1 MHTDGVPTITLND
14 DHPSSSRPALALQIP
29 TEREE
34 EGGLRSGVSR
44 EEVVRRASPAIES
57 FEQTAWG
64 EVMKR
69 IDSASS
75 SQHHTD
81 SKDGWF

>member
-1 MHTDGVPTITLND
+1 
-14 DHPSSSRPALALQIP
+14 
-29 TEREE
+29 
-34 EGGLRSGVSR
+34 LRSGVSR